1 MDKKKIILIVIL
13 FVIALILGGLLVN
26 KKLNSNNKNNKEE
39 IVQSNARDE
48 NLEQLEVTNDTINIR
63 MEADTKSEKVGKV
76 SKGEIYTILETKED
90 NYYIWSKIK
99 TSNDIEGF
107 IAGKYKPEEGQVEE
121 YIKLLDKKDN
131 LETSE

>member
-13 FVIALILGGLLVN
+13 FVIALVLGGLLVN
-26 KKLNSNNKNNKEE
+26 KKLNSNNKEE

-90 NYYIWSKIK
+90 NYYIWYKIK

-121 YIKLLDKKDN
+121 YIKLLDKEDN
-131 LETSE
+131 LEISE

>member
-26 KKLNSNNKNNKEE
+26 KKLNSNNKEE

-90 NYYIWSKIK
+90 NYYTWYKIK

-131 LETSE
+131 LEASE

>member
-13 FVIALILGGLLVN
+13 FVIALVLGGLLVN
-26 KKLNSNNKNNKEE
+26 KKLNSNNKEE

-90 NYYIWSKIK
+90 NYYIWYKIK

-131 LETSE
+131 SETSE

>member
-13 FVIALILGGLLVN
+13 FVIALVLGGLLVN
-26 KKLNSNNKNNKEE
+26 KKLNSNNKEE

-48 NLEQLEVTNDTINIR
+48 NLEQLEVTNDIINIR

-90 NYYIWSKIK
+90 NYYTWYKIK

-121 YIKLLDKKDN
+121 YIKLLDKEDN

>member
-13 FVIALILGGLLVN
+13 FVIALVLGGLLIN
-26 KKLNSNNKNNKEE
+26 KKLNSNNKEE
-39 IVQSNARDE
+39 IVQFNARDE

-90 NYYIWSKIK
+90 NYYTWYKIK

-131 LETSE
+131 SETSE

>member
-1 MDKKKIILIVIL
+1 MQKKKIILIVIL
-13 FVIALILGGLLVN
+13 FVIALVLGGLLVN
-26 KKLNSNNKNNKEE
+26 KKLNSNNKEE

-63 MEADTKSEKVGKV
+63 MDADTKSEKVGKV

-90 NYYIWSKIK
+90 NYYTWYKIK

-107 IAGKYKPEEGQVEE
+107 IAGKYKPEEGQEEE
-121 YIKLLDKKDN
+121 YIKLLEKKN
-131 LETSE
+131 LENE

>member
-13 FVIALILGGLLVN
+13 FVIALVLGGLLVN
-26 KKLNSNNKNNKEE
+26 KKLNSNNKEE

-90 NYYIWSKIK
+90 NYYIWYKIK

>member
-13 FVIALILGGLLVN
+13 FVIALVLGGLLVN
-26 KKLNSNNKNNKEE
+26 KKLNSNNKEE

-90 NYYIWSKIK
+90 NYYTWYKIK

-121 YIKLLDKKDN
+121 YIKLLDIKDN
-131 LETSE
+131 LEASE

>member
-26 KKLNSNNKNNKEE
+26 KKLNSNNKEE

-90 NYYIWSKIK
+90 NYYTWYKIK

>member
-13 FVIALILGGLLVN
+13 FVIALVLGGLLVN
-26 KKLNSNNKNNKEE
+26 KKLNSNNKEE
-39 IVQSNARDE
+39 IVQSNARDQ
-48 NLEQLEVTNDTINIR
+48 NLEQLEVTNDIINIR

-90 NYYIWSKIK
+90 NYYIWYKIK

-121 YIKLLDKKDN
+121 YIKLLDKEDN

>member
-76 SKGEIYTILETKED
+76 SKGEIYTILETK
-90 NYYIWSKIK
+90 
-99 TSNDIEGF
+99 
-107 IAGKYKPEEGQVEE
+107 
-121 YIKLLDKKDN
+121 
-131 LETSE
+131 

>member
-13 FVIALILGGLLVN
+13 FVIALVLGGLLVN
-26 KKLNSNNKNNKEE
+26 KKLNSNNKEE

-48 NLEQLEVTNDTINIR
+48 NLEQLEVTNDIINIR

-90 NYYIWSKIK
+90 NYYIWYKIK

-107 IAGKYKPEEGQVEE
+107 IAGKDKAEEGQVEE
-121 YIKLLDKKDN
+121 YIKLLDKEDN

>member
-1 MDKKKIILIVIL
+1 MQKKKIILIVIL
-13 FVIALILGGLLVN
+13 FVIALVLGGLLVN
-26 KKLNSNNKNNKEE
+26 KKLNSNNKEE

-63 MEADTKSEKVGKV
+63 MDADTKSEKVGKV

-90 NYYIWSKIK
+90 NYYTWYKIK

-107 IAGKYKPEEGQVEE
+107 IAGKYKPEEGQEEE
-121 YIKLLDKKDN
+121 YIKLLEIKN
-131 LETSE
+131 LENE

>member
-13 FVIALILGGLLVN
+13 FVIALVLGGLLVN
-26 KKLNSNNKNNKEE
+26 KKLNSNNKEE
-39 IVQSNARDE
+39 IVQSNARNE

-90 NYYIWSKIK
+90 NYYTWYKIK

>member
-13 FVIALILGGLLVN
+13 FVIALVLGGLLVN
-26 KKLNSNNKNNKEE
+26 KKLNNNNKEE

-90 NYYIWSKIK
+90 NYYIWYKIK

-121 YIKLLDKKDN
+121 YIKLLDKEDN

>member
-13 FVIALILGGLLVN
+13 FVIALVLGGLLVN
-26 KKLNSNNKNNKEE
+26 KKLNSNNKEE

-90 NYYIWSKIK
+90 NYYTWYKIK

-121 YIKLLDKKDN
+121 YIKLLDKEDN
-131 LETSE
+131 LEISE

>member
-13 FVIALILGGLLVN
+13 FVIALVLGGLLVN
-26 KKLNSNNKNNKEE
+26 KKLNSNNKEE

-90 NYYIWSKIK
+90 NYYIWYKIK

-131 LETSE
+131 LEASE

>member
-13 FVIALILGGLLVN
+13 FVIALVLGGLLVN
-26 KKLNSNNKNNKEE
+26 KKLNSNNKEE

-90 NYYIWSKIK
+90 NYYTWYKIK

-131 LETSE
+131 LETNE

>member
-13 FVIALILGGLLVN
+13 FVIALVLGGLLVN
-26 KKLNSNNKNNKEE
+26 KKLNSNNKEE

-48 NLEQLEVTNDTINIR
+48 NLEQLEVTNDIINIR

-90 NYYIWSKIK
+90 NYYIWYKIK

-121 YIKLLDKKDN
+121 YIKLLDKEDN

>member
-13 FVIALILGGLLVN
+13 FVIALVLGGLLVN
-26 KKLNSNNKNNKEE
+26 KKLNSNNKEE

-90 NYYIWSKIK
+90 NYYIWYKIK

-121 YIKLLDKKDN
+121 YIKLLDKEDN

>member
-13 FVIALILGGLLVN
+13 FVIALILGGLLAN
-26 KKLNSNNKNNKEE
+26 KKLNGNNKEE
-39 IVQSNARDE
+39 IVQSNVRDS
-48 NLEQLEVTNDTINIR
+48 NLEQLEVINDTINIR
-63 MEADTKSEKVGKV
+63 MEADTKSEKVGMV

-90 NYYIWSKIK
+90 NYYTWYKIK

-107 IAGKYKPEEGQVEE
+107 IAGKYILEDGQVEE
-121 YIKLLDKKDN
+121 YIKLLDKNDD

>member
-13 FVIALILGGLLVN
+13 FVIALVLGGLLVN
-26 KKLNSNNKNNKEE
+26 KKLNSNNKEE

-90 NYYIWSKIK
+90 NYYIWYKIK

-107 IAGKYKPEEGQVEE
+107 IAGKYKPEEGQVDE
-121 YIKLLDKKDN
+121 YIKLLDKEDN

>member
-13 FVIALILGGLLVN
+13 FVIALVLGGLLVN
-26 KKLNSNNKNNKEE
+26 KKLNSNNKEE

-48 NLEQLEVTNDTINIR
+48 NLEQLESTNDTINIR

-90 NYYIWSKIK
+90 NYYTWYKIK

-121 YIKLLDKKDN
+121 YIKLLDKEDN

>member
-13 FVIALILGGLLVN
+13 FVIALVLGGLLVN
-26 KKLNSNNKNNKEE
+26 KKLNSNNKEE

-90 NYYIWSKIK
+90 NYYTWYKIK

-131 LETSE
+131 LEASE

>member
-13 FVIALILGGLLVN
+13 FVIALVLGGLLVN
-26 KKLNSNNKNNKEE
+26 KKLNSNNKEE

-90 NYYIWSKIK
+90 NYYTWYKIK

-121 YIKLLDKKDN
+121 YIKLLDKEDN

>member
-13 FVIALILGGLLVN
+13 FVIALVLGGLLVN
-26 KKLNSNNKNNKEE
+26 KKLNSNNKEE

-76 SKGEIYTILETKED
+76 SKGEIYTILEKKED
-90 NYYIWSKIK
+90 NYYTWYKIK

-121 YIKLLDKKDN
+121 YIKLLDKEDN

>member
-13 FVIALILGGLLVN
+13 FVIALVLGGLLVN
-26 KKLNSNNKNNKEE
+26 KKLNSNNKEE

-76 SKGEIYTILETKED
+76 SKGEIYTVLETKED
-90 NYYIWSKIK
+90 NYYTWYKIK

-121 YIKLLDKKDN
+121 YIKLLDKEDN

>member
-1 MDKKKIILIVIL
+1 MDKKIIILIVIL
-13 FVIALILGGLLVN
+13 FVIALVLGGLLVN
-26 KKLNSNNKNNKEE
+26 KKLNNNNKEE

-90 NYYIWSKIK
+90 NYYTWYKIK

-131 LETSE
+131 SETSE

>member
-13 FVIALILGGLLVN
+13 FVIALVLGGLLVN
-26 KKLNSNNKNNKEE
+26 KKLNSNNKEE

-90 NYYIWSKIK
+90 NYYIWYKIK
-99 TSNDIEGF
+99 TSNDIEVF

-121 YIKLLDKKDN
+121 YIKLLDKEDN

>member
-13 FVIALILGGLLVN
+13 FVIALVLGGLLVN
-26 KKLNSNNKNNKEE
+26 KKLNSNKKEE

-90 NYYIWSKIK
+90 NYYIWYKIK

-121 YIKLLDKKDN
+121 YIKLLDKEDN

>member
-13 FVIALILGGLLVN
+13 FVIALVLGGLLVN
-26 KKLNSNNKNNKEE
+26 KKLNSNNKEE

-48 NLEQLEVTNDTINIR
+48 SLEQLEVTNDTINIR
-63 MEADTKSEKVGKV
+63 MDADTKSEKVGKV

-90 NYYIWSKIK
+90 NYYTWYKIK

-131 LETSE
+131 SETNE

>member
-13 FVIALILGGLLVN
+13 FVIALVLGGLLVN
-26 KKLNSNNKNNKEE
+26 KKLNSNNKEE

-48 NLEQLEVTNDTINIR
+48 NLEQLEVTNDIINIR

-90 NYYIWSKIK
+90 NYYTWYKIK

-107 IAGKYKPEEGQVEE
+107 IAGKDKAEEGQVEE
-121 YIKLLDKKDN
+121 YIKLLDKEDN

>member
-90 NYYIWSKIK
+90 NYYTWYKIK

-107 IAGKYKPEEGQVEE
+107 IAGKYKPEEVQVEE

>member
-13 FVIALILGGLLVN
+13 FVIALVLGGLLVN
-26 KKLNSNNKNNKEE
+26 KKLNSNKKEE

-90 NYYIWSKIK
+90 NYYTWYKIK

-121 YIKLLDKKDN
+121 YIKLLDKEDN

>member
-13 FVIALILGGLLVN
+13 FVIALVLGGLLVN
-26 KKLNSNNKNNKEE
+26 KKLNSNNKEE

-90 NYYIWSKIK
+90 NYYIWYKIK

-107 IAGKYKPEEGQVEE
+107 IAGNYKPEEGQVAE
-121 YIKLLDKKDN
+121 YIKLLDKEDN

>member
-13 FVIALILGGLLVN
+13 FVIALVLGGLLVN
-26 KKLNSNNKNNKEE
+26 KKLNSNKKEE

-48 NLEQLEVTNDTINIR
+48 NLEQLEVTNDIINIR

-90 NYYIWSKIK
+90 NYYIWYKIK

-121 YIKLLDKKDN
+121 YIKLLDKEDN

>member
-13 FVIALILGGLLVN
+13 FVIALVLGGLLVN
-26 KKLNSNNKNNKEE
+26 KKLNSNNKEE
-39 IVQSNARDE
+39 IVQSNARNE

-90 NYYIWSKIK
+90 NYYTWYKIK

-131 LETSE
+131 LEASE

>member
-13 FVIALILGGLLVN
+13 FVIALVLGGLLVN
-26 KKLNSNNKNNKEE
+26 KKLNSNNKEE
-39 IVQSNARDE
+39 IVQSNARNE

-90 NYYIWSKIK
+90 NYYIWYKIK